1 MIGKLKRRNNMHCIG
16 EKDIGYLSGDTHWHG
31 LPQYVL
37 VGGRAVSLDEASRT
51 TNFDVLKLP
60 TFVNPE
66 LPSGSYS
73 VVRRD
78 EDGTLTVLA
87 PAVGERYVA
96 TPHKSILNMIG
107 DGLLALFPLKIAG
120 AGTLSNGATWWIQ
133 LVSEKYFI
141 RGDESP
147 NEQRLSYSHT
157 YGVDAHSIFCTT
169 TRIVCN
175 NTRRMAMADAAAN
188 KMMRKHKHTK
198 SAEMKINA
206 DMELMAELHLA
217 VERDKELME
226 VLAGQEVNT
235 GLVSAFM
242 QEFFPRPQEDASTKS
257 KNRWESDSRTVSD
270 IFHSGQHMTGATRT
284 SKYAL
289 LNAYTDWADH
299 HSYSRSDVDRWMDS
313 QSGKR
318 SNMKELATE
327 WLLAH

>member
-1 MIGKLKRRNNMHCIG
+1 MAHCIQ
-16 EKDIGYLSGDTHWHG
+16 ENDLGYLSGNSTWHG
-31 LPQYVL
+31 LKQYHL
-37 VGGRAVSLDEASRT
+37 VGDRPVTIDEALQT
-51 TNFDVLKLP
+51 VDFEVQKVP
-60 TFVNPE
+60 TWVNLD

-73 VVRRD
+73 VIR
-78 EDGTLTVLA
+78 EDADGKLTVLA

-96 TPHKSILNMIG
+96 TPHKTVFNMLAEN
-107 DGLLALFPLKIAG
+107 LLAVFPLKIAG
-120 AGTLSNGATWWIQ
+120 VGTLSGGATWFVQ
-133 LVSEKYFI
+133 MVAEQYFI
-141 RGDESP
+141 RGDESA
-147 NEQRLSYSHT
+147 NELRLSYSHT

-175 NTRRMAMADAAAN
+175 NTRRMAMADATAN

-206 DMELMAELHLA
+206 SMEMFAELHLA
-217 VERDKELME
+217 VEKDKELME

-242 QEFFPRPQEDASTKS
+242 QEFFPKPLEDASTKS

-270 IFHSGQHMTGATRT
+270 IFHSGQHMTGTTRT

-299 HSYSRSDVDRWMDS
+299 HSYSRSEVDRWMDS